1 MLSNNENSYPMKN
14 NFTLFVILFITTLH
28 GLGQPFIN
36 DINRFKEQDKLNP
49 PPTNAI
55 LFIGSSSFTMWYDVQ
70 EQFPDYTIINRGFGG
85 STLEDLIRYV
95 EYIVYPYKPKQ
106 IVIYCGENDFASSDT
121 ISVQIVAERFTHL
134 YNLIVIKYPD
144 VKISYVSMKPSPS
157 RWHLSKRFIDGNRF
171 IQQFLEAKP
180 NTSFINVWDKMLKSS
195 GIPDSTIFL
204 EDMLHMNKNGYAIW
218 QKEILKHLHR

>member
-1 MLSNNENSYPMKN
+1 MKSS
-14 NFTLFVILFITTLH
+14 LIVILILFITIFN

-36 DINRFKEQDKLNP
+36 DINRFIEQDKLNP

-55 LFIGSSSFTMWYDVQ
+55 LFIGSSSFTMWYDVH

-95 EYIVYPYKPKQ
+95 EYTVYPYKPKQ

-218 QKEILKHLHR
+218 REEILKHLIK

>member
-1 MLSNNENSYPMKN
+1 MKKK
-14 NFTLFVILFITTLH
+14 FTLFVILFITTLH

-70 EQFPDYTIINRGFGG
+70 DQFPDYTIINRGFGG

>member
-1 MLSNNENSYPMKN
+1 MKN

>member
-1 MLSNNENSYPMKN
+1 MKSS
-14 NFTLFVILFITTLH
+14 LIVILILFITIFN

-36 DINRFKEQDKLNP
+36 DINRFIEQDKLNP

-55 LFIGSSSFTMWYDVQ
+55 LFIGSSSFTMWNDVH

-195 GIPDSTIFL
+195 GLPDSTIFL

-218 QKEILKHLHR
+218 REEILKHLIK